1 MIWRHS
7 HIRKRGFRGVEVSIV
22 SNSERVFDRIFRVDH
37 DLSIWGASICSGS
50 GDEGGLRSDFER
62 VEKTG

>member
-22 SNSERVFDRIFRVDH
+22 SNSERVFDRAFRVDH
-37 DLSIWGASICSGS
+37 DLFIRSASIRSGS
-50 GDEGGLRSDFER
+50 GDEGGFRSEFER
-62 VEKTG
+62 VEKNG